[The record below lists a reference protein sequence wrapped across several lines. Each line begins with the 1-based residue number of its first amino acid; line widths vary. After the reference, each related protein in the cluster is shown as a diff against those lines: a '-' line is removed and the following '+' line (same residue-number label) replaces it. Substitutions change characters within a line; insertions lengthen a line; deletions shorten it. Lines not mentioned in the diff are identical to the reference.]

1 MIHSLKWVMPKS
13 REAVDLWSPTALILQ
28 HKSRHSVTFTFIWF
42 EAKTLKLMWRS
53 YLSLFETK
61 IEVCPPVSN
70 ESLRC
75 SLYWELFTRWST
87 VFWYSDIYA
96 LFAFLQK
103 GGLKKN
109 NLENKFLK
117 SHRNFEEVFVEY
129 VFFLQRWWSLLSCRY
144 VTVGDFNISWRWLV
158 LLRSV
163 GKHIYSS
170 PAYQCLHHTT
180 LCSISS
186 NPKVAYWKRYEYSAV
201 QNSLQERKKIYGIL
215 HGTDMMSSFHLN
227 ILLVGWHCK
236 QRENTKF
243 CTVHCVGWQCKH
255 RENTVKSQK
264 NTVHCA
270 GW

>member
-53 YLSLFETK
+53 YLSLFETR
-61 IEVCPPVSN
+61 IEVCLPVSN

-96 LFAFLQK
+96 LFAFLQRGK
-103 GGLKKN
+103 LKKN
-109 NLENKFLK
+109 HLENLFLK
-117 SHRNFEEVFVEY
+117 SHRNVAFVEY
-129 VFFLQRWWSLLSCRY
+129 VFLLQRWWSLLSCRY
-144 VTVGDFNISWRWLV
+144 VTVEDFNISWRWLV

-186 NPKVAYWKRYEYSAV
+186 NPIDAYWKRYKYSAV
-201 QNSLQERKKIYGIL
+201 QNSLQDKVKSMAVCMDQIWCQVFIWTSYWLG
-215 HGTDMMSSFHLN
+215 GS
-227 ILLVGWHCK
+227 V
-236 QRENTKF
+236 
-243 CTVHCVGWQCKH
+243 
-255 RENTVKSQK
+255 NTVKHKMLYSALCGGGVIK
-264 NTVHCA
+264 YYVLFLCSA
-270 GW
+270 LSCVAV